1 MRDEEKTVP
10 SHPSSLPSD
19 APWIGGLP
27 RGGDWSHQHPLF
39 HRRLIAAAILRAQ
52 LPPTGKRCGER
63 LVPIVIERSETGAQ
77 GGAAR
82 ADEADAQRFVLR
94 GMGVRLAHKADPL
107 DGAKLRH
114 QVPVI

>member
-1 MRDEEKTVP
+1 MAGASPIRDEGRGMRDEEKTVP
-10 SHPSSLPSD
+10 SHPSSLIPHPSSLPSD
-19 APWIGGLP
+19 APGVGGLP

-82 ADEADAQRFVLR
+82 ADEADAQR
-94 GMGVRLAHKADPL
+94 
-107 DGAKLRH
+107 
-114 QVPVI
+114 